1 MSKKLHHIALLALIL
16 VVSQTAGAHDIFYKS
31 VSSSEGF
38 PATITAIY
46 AQNRGY
52 VWVGTDDGLVR
63 LDNFGYRL
71 YKSDES
77 QGALPG
83 NHILGVTEDAEH
95 KIWINTDKGT
105 VAYNPDTDGFDPF
118 KTDADDQK
126 TELLSRPIYSTFC
139 VEDGVYGGGENSIY
153 KYSYADGIVR
163 LEKSFSPLIPFTVDY
178 IYPGQNNNL
187 LLLNKAQGFLI
198 YYPGTGQIYTPDFNI
213 LDNHCAFIDSK
224 GRIWR
229 SQYNRG
235 LECFDIRGNLLAHYT
250 TDNSDLTSNIILD
263 IVEHNGEIWAGT
275 DGGGIN
281 IIDPESG
288 EFRILSHGTHQI
300 CNLPDN
306 SIAAL
311 HCAPNGNIWA
321 GSREGGLLLL
331 SETYMRSYHVRPSGI
346 RSENASDKINCICKA
361 TGSDLLWLGTHGS
374 GLLSFNP
381 VNESIFSYNS
391 TEGMEVVSM
400 VPLPNGNL
408 LLSCYGKGL
417 YEFNVHTGNIS
428 EFNLHSSSFEDWV
441 KYSSSEVNLSLDFE
455 GNVMVFAN
463 QVYLY
468 NPKTGRITSPELSM
482 PHDPHHHVMAAIDGN
497 GKYFICE
504 DNLTSWDPETGAI
517 HLAVEAGEG
526 EVFNCAAMDPTGKIW
541 IGTNNGITTYNTATG
556 ECSPV
561 HSILFNDARAI
572 ICSPDGKVWI
582 GTNGSLIVYLPGK
595 DSFVQFDDVDG
606 VFDNRFVA
614 KATFNNDGYIV
625 MGGNNG
631 FTIIDPNQN
640 FDNIDVPEFVLSDF
654 IVDGERVNPS
664 KAIKIPYSHKNVQ
677 VNVLGKEDDILRSKL
692 FMFRIK
698 GPRGANDITSETP
711 SFQMGYNV
719 PGNYTIYASCTLRD
733 GSWSEYQKIVSY
745 SVNGPWYLRWW
756 FIVCIF
762 GIFVLILYIM
772 KRFHDTVN
780 QEKQKT
786 QSTEDH
792 VKFLLN
798 VSHELKT
805 PLTLIIS
812 PLGRVIEE
820 TDPESPNYNR
830 LKNIYRQAQR
840 MRTLILTVLSAH
852 KIEEGSATLDA
863 EPTDYNAWVE
873 SIIQN
878 FDDEAQIHNINLK
891 RSMHP
896 AVGKVNIDAMKLENV
911 LTNIMINAFKHSPN
925 DTEIEVGTKIVHETN
940 MVRFYVKDRG
950 PGLQGV
956 DGTKLFSRYYQ
967 GITEKTGSGMGLAYA
982 KTIVDLHNGTIAAEN
997 NLDGDGAT
1005 FFFDIPM

>member
-1 MSKKLHHIALLALIL
+1 MFNKIHHIAVVTALLIL
-16 VVSQTAGAHDIFYKS
+16 SQTAVARDIFYKS

-38 PATITAIY
+38 PATITSIY
-46 AQNRGY
+46 AQDRGY

-71 YKSDES
+71 YKAGEAPGS
-77 QGALPG
+77 LPG
-83 NHILGVTEDAEH
+83 NHIFGVLEDAEH
-95 KIWINTDKGT
+95 KIWVNTDKGT
-105 VAYNPDTDGFDPF
+105 VKYNPDTDSFDTF
-118 KTDADDQK
+118 RTDPNDSEA
-126 TELLSRPIYSTFC
+126 ELLSRPIFSTFC
-139 VEDGVYGGGENSIY
+139 VDDGVYGGGENCIY
-153 KYSYADGIVR
+153 KYSYANGTVS

-213 LDNHCAFIDSK
+213 LDNRCVFIDSK

-235 LECFDIRGNLLAHYT
+235 LECFDIRGNLLARYT
-250 TDNSDLTSNIILD
+250 TDNSALTSNIILD
-263 IVEHNGEIWAGT
+263 IAERNGEIWAGT

-281 IIDPESG
+281 IIDPES
-288 EFRILSHGTHQI
+288 ESFRILSHGTHQI

-311 HCAPNGNIWA
+311 HCAPNGNVWA

-331 SETYMRSYHVRPSGI
+331 SETYMRSYLVRPSGI
-346 RSENASDKINCICKA
+346 RSENATDKINCISKA
-361 TGSDLLWLGTHGS
+361 TGSDLIWLGTHGS

-408 LLSCYGKGL
+408 LLSCYGRGL
-417 YEFNVHTGNIS
+417 FEFNTHTGNIS
-428 EFNLHSSSFEDWV
+428 EFSLRSSSFDEWA
-441 KYSSSEVNLSLDFE
+441 KYSGSEVNLSLDFE
-455 GNVMVFAN
+455 DNVMVFAN

-468 NPKTGRITSPELSM
+468 NPSTGKVSSPELSM
-482 PHDPHHHVMAAIDGN
+482 PHDPQHHVMAATN
-497 GKYFICE
+497 GGGRYFICE
-504 DNLTSWDPETGAI
+504 DNLTIWDPLTGSI
-517 HLAVEAGEG
+517 QLAVEARDG
-526 EVFNCAAMDPTGKIW
+526 EVFNCAAMDSRGRIW
-541 IGTNNGITTYNTATG
+541 VGTSQGISSFNTETQ
-556 ECSPV
+556 EWTPIQSN
-561 HSILFNDARAI
+561 LFEDARSI
-572 ICSPDGKVWI
+572 ICSDDGKVWI
-582 GTNGSLIVYLPGK
+582 GTNGKLFVYLPDK

-606 VFDNRFVA
+606 VFDNSYTA
-614 KATFNNDGYIV
+614 KAVFGNDGFII
-625 MGGNNG
+625 MGGSNG
-631 FTIIDPNQN
+631 FTVIDPSQT
-640 FDNIDVPEFVLSDF
+640 FDDIDIPEFVLSDF
-654 IVDGERVNPS
+654 IIDGERVNSS
-664 KAIKIPYSHKNVQ
+664 KTIKVPYSHKNILI
-677 VNVLGKEDDILRSKL
+677 NALGKEDDILRSKL

-698 GPRGANDITSETP
+698 GPRGNNDITSDTP

-733 GSWSEYQKIVSY
+733 GSWSEFQKVATY
-745 SVNGPWYLRWW
+745 SVTSPWYLRWW
-756 FIVCIF
+756 FITC
-762 GIFVLILYIM
+762 IFVLFLLLLYIM
-772 KRFHDTVN
+772 KRFQDTVN
-780 QEKQKT
+780 REKQKT

-820 TDPESPNYNR
+820 TDPKSPNYNR

-863 EPTDYNAWVE
+863 EPTDYNEWVGG
-873 SIIQN
+873 IVQN
-878 FDDEAQIHNINLK
+878 FEDEAQIHNITLRK
-891 RSMHP
+891 VMHP

-925 DTEIEVGTKIVHETN
+925 DSEIEVGTRIIHDTN

-997 NLDGDGAT
+997 NADGNGAT
-1005 FFFDIPM
+1005 FFFDIPI